1 MHATPVV
8 DDMPKTNAKLGD
20 QIGVSYWG
28 AKSKYGATIKDALDF
43 VLHKGPGKEDITDIF
58 PLVAAIAAA
67 YGDPNGSYN
76 AFLRRNDKRYGQ
88 APYYFY
94 DQAAAFTK
102 APTSTRQNSGG
113 KESGDPP
120 TAEQLSTTSTSSAP
134 VVSFAEPSSSA
145 RVSSSVV
152 SQTSRSSHSAGGA
165 TILLPSVAR
174 AAAPTPT
181 IPFEC
186 PAAFA
191 TETEVEL
198 DDGVYVSCDQLKPF
212 YGYADAVMNGA

>member
-1 MHATPVV
+1 M
-8 DDMPKTNAKLGD
+8 
-20 QIGVSYWG
+20 SYWN

-43 VLHKGPGKEDITDIF
+43 VLHKGSGKEDITDIF

-67 YGDPNGSYN
+67 YGDRDGSYN

-94 DQAAAFTK
+94 DQAGALTK
-102 APTSTRQNSGG
+102 APTSMRQSGSG
-113 KESGDPP
+113 KEGSDSPII
-120 TAEQLSTTSTSSAP
+120 ERSSTSPTSSAP
-134 VVSFAEPSSSA
+134 AML
-145 RVSSSVV
+145 SSVPGPASQV
-152 SQTSRSSHSAGGA
+152 PFSKKTRSTQTSRSAGGA

-191 TETEVEL
+191 TATEVEL
-198 DDGVYVSCDQLKPF
+198 DDGVYVSCSQLKPF
-212 YGYADAVMNGA
+212 YGYVDAVTNSG